1 MHIDM
6 WALSVLS
13 AFSPLAIRLYLS
25 RGAVDRSVKK
35 WDDRGELPD
44 TRCLMTRGTMKLRK
58 RIAYAVLAFIASVL
72 LAGPASANSLVSTS
86 PVAGATVNSTPSSIT
101 LNTQDV
107 VMDTGNSVTVTDPQ
121 GARVDDGT
129 LTVNATTIVAGLKL
143 MKVSGVYTVAYSLL
157 TNNDVPL
164 QGTFTFTYNAPS
176 VISSASPSVI
186 SPSATPSEA
195 PASSGLGVPAL
206 IVGLIF
212 AVVAVFLFLVFYTW
226 KLIKKK

>member
-1 MHIDM
+1 MKT
-6 WALSVLS
+6 
-13 AFSPLAIRLYLS
+13 
-25 RGAVDRSVKK
+25 KK
-35 WDDRGELPD
+35 VIAG
-44 TRCLMTRGTMKLRK
+44 LM
-58 RIAYAVLAFIASVL
+58 LAFMATVL
-72 LAGPASANSLVSTS
+72 MAGPASANSLVSTS
-86 PVAGATVNSTPSSIT
+86 PVAGSTVNSTPSSIT

-107 VMDTGNSVTVTDPQ
+107 VMDTGNTLTVTDPQ

-143 MKVSGVYTVAYSLL
+143 LKVTGLYTVSYSLL

-164 QGTFTFTYNAPS
+164 QGTFTFTFNAPS

-186 SPSATPSEA
+186 TPSPTASAA
-195 PASSGLGVPAL
+195 PASTGIGMPVL

-212 AVVAVFLFLVFYTW
+212 AVGAVFLFLVYYAW

>member
-1 MHIDM
+1 MKIKKVC
-6 WALSVLS
+6 A
-13 AFSPLAIRLYLS
+13 
-25 RGAVDRSVKK
+25 GA
-35 WDDRGELPD
+35 
-44 TRCLMTRGTMKLRK
+44 M
-58 RIAYAVLAFIASVL
+58 LAFMATALV
-72 LAGPASANSLVSTS
+72 AGPASANSLVSTS

-107 VMDTGNSVTVTDPQ
+107 VMDKGNSVTVTDPQ

-143 MKVSGVYTVAYSLL
+143 MKVTGVYTVSYSLL

-164 QGTFTFTYNAPS
+164 QGTYTFTFNAPN

-186 SPSATPSEA
+186 TPSPTASEK
-195 PASSGLGVPAL
+195 PASAGMGVPAL

-212 AVVAVFLFLVFYTW
+212 AVSAVFLFLVYYAW

>member
-1 MHIDM
+1 MKFRKTLAC
-6 WALSVLS
+6 AL
-13 AFSPLAIRLYLS
+13 
-25 RGAVDRSVKK
+25 
-35 WDDRGELPD
+35 
-44 TRCLMTRGTMKLRK
+44 
-58 RIAYAVLAFIASVL
+58 LAFFATAL

-86 PVAGATVNSTPSSIT
+86 PVAGSTVNSTPSAVT

-107 VMDTGNSVTVTDPQ
+107 VMDAGNTVTVTDPQ

-164 QGTFTFTYNAPS
+164 QGTFTFTFNAPS
-176 VISSASPSVI
+176 VISSATPTVI
-186 SPSATPSEA
+186 SPSATA
-195 PASSGLGVPAL
+195 TGVPASTGLGVPVMV
-206 IVGLIF
+206 VGLIF
-212 AVVAVFLFLVFYTW
+212 AVGAVFLFLVFYTW